1 MTIANKHY
9 ANENKIEN
17 KNKNKNENE
26 NENEDKYSAIRINN
40 LKLNQDR
47 MINRK

>member
-1 MTIANKHY
+1 MTVVNKHY
-9 ANENKIEN
+9 ASENKIEN
-17 KNKNKNENE
+17 KNKIESKNK
-26 NENEDKYSAIRINN
+26 NEDKYSAIRINN

>member
-1 MTIANKHY
+1 MTIVNKHY
-9 ANENKIEN
+9 ASENKIEN
-17 KNKNKNENE
+17 KNKNKNK
-26 NENEDKYSAIRINN
+26 NEDKYSAIRINN